1 MKKQEPHKT
10 GVAKAVAD
18 LAEVDA
24 NNIEANK
31 IEAKR
36 PICSVCLRPMRACIC
51 ACVEVIACATEV
63 LILQHPAELKHI
75 KGSARLLH
83 MCLPQCA
90 IWVGEQ
96 FDEEQLQQRLAQDNK
111 TNILLYP
118 DNSITTGVTDSFN
131 TKSNKGTGCTKPIR
145 LIVIDASW
153 RQSRQMLAQNPLL
166 QCLPRYAL
174 KDVPNSRYQIRRAHA
189 PDQLSSLEACAY
201 ALMQLESANEELL
214 RLLTAFDRLNQ
225 MQLEFGVHNLVR
237 TKK

>member
-1 MKKQEPHKT
+1 MNKQEPHKT

-18 LAEVDA
+18 LAEVDV
-24 NNIEANK
+24 NNIEANS
-31 IEAKR
+31 IETKR
-36 PICSVCLRPMRACIC
+36 PICSTCLRPMRACIC

-83 MCLPQCA
+83 MCLPQSA

-118 DNSITTGVTDSFN
+118 DNSIASGVIDSFN
-131 TKSNKGTGCTKPIR
+131 PKSNKGTGCTKPIR

-166 QCLPRYAL
+166 QSLPRYAL
-174 KDVPNSRYQIRRAHA
+174 RDVPASRYQIRRAHA
-189 PDQLSSLEACAY
+189 PDQLSTLEACAY
-201 ALMQLESANEELL
+201 ALMQLENETVQCT
-214 RLLTAFDRLNQ
+214 RLLDAFDRLNQ
-225 MQLEFGVHNLVR
+225 LQMEFGVHKLLR